1 MRAWLGAAAAAI
13 SVHAAAAPDVALDLR
28 LDPATREFSAVAEL
42 WRPPRNYQFTPHPSL
57 TVRRVEKE
65 RSGLMRIE
73 YGGTLPALD
82 RNIDFRGVLQALPP
96 MASPEGSYL
105 GAASGW
111 YPQPHKLFT
120 YRVHLRV
127 SGKQKALVPGKL
139 ISENTQ
145 DDSYEA
151 TFDYEAPADG
161 IDLMAGPY
169 EVREKFTQLEDGRRV
184 RLRTYFFADLAPLA
198 EAYLDDSARY
208 IERYSKAIGPYPF
221 FEFSV
226 VASPLPS
233 GFGMPTLT
241 YIGAQVLQLPFIRAT
256 SLGHEVL
263 HNWWGNGVLVDYAR
277 GNWSEGLTTFMA
289 DYAYKEAES
298 PQAARDARL
307 QWLRDLAAVPASAQR
322 PLLEFRSRTHGA
334 DAVVGYGKSAML
346 FFMLRDLIG
355 EEAFATGIRRFWVEN
370 SFRLAS
376 WDELLDAF
384 ELASGR
390 DLLGFSEQWL
400 TRAGAP
406 AVRISSA
413 RAVGKEVQLNLT
425 QSTPAYALRLPV
437 EFVFDNRS
445 ETRWVEIDRE
455 KQTVNVQLTETPR
468 EVRLDPE
475 LRVWRFLERDELPP
489 ILRQWIL
496 AKSPALM
503 RVSAVGQS
511 LAGRFFESP
520 FHEVKRPDGEPLLI
534 IGLHAD
540 VDAALRRLKLPP
552 RPPQVA
558 GKGTAQVWTIKG
570 SNVAVI
576 SANDERSLEALARP
590 LPHYGSQSWLAFDGA
605 RVIERGAWPPLVRSI
620 PVK

>member
-13 SVHAAAAPDVALDLR
+13 SLHAAAAPDVALDLR
-28 LDPATREFSAVAEL
+28 LDPTTREFSAVAEL
-42 WRPPRNYQFTPHPSL
+42 WRPPRNYEFTPHPSL
-57 TVRRVEKE
+57 AVRRVEKE

-73 YGGTLPALD
+73 YGGTLPRLD

-127 SGKQKALVPGKL
+127 SGKQKALVAGKL
-139 ISENTQ
+139 ISENARE
-145 DDSYEA
+145 DSYEA

-169 EVREKFTQLEDGRRV
+169 EVREKFTQLEDGKRV

-198 EAYLDDSARY
+198 EGYLEDSARY

-241 YIGAQVLQLPFIRAT
+241 YIGAQVLKLPFIRAT

-289 DYAYKEAES
+289 DYAYKETES
-298 PQAARDARL
+298 PRAARDARL
-307 QWLRDLAAVPASAQR
+307 QWLRDLASLPPQAQR
-322 PLLEFRSRTHGA
+322 RLIDFRSRTHGA
-334 DAVVGYGKSAML
+334 DAVVGYGKSAMF

-355 EEAFATGIRRFWVEN
+355 EEAFATGIRRFWRGN
-370 SFRLAS
+370 SFRVAS

-406 AVRISSA
+406 AVRIVSA
-413 RAVGKEVQLNLT
+413 RGGKNLQLDFE
-425 QSTPAYALRLPV
+425 QAKPAYALRLPV
-437 EFVFDNRS
+437 ELVFDKKS
-445 ETRWVEIDRE
+445 ETRWVQVDWE
-455 KQTVNVQLTETPR
+455 KQSVSLQLDDIPR
-468 EVRLDPE
+468 AVRLDPE
-475 LRVWRFLERDELPP
+475 LRVYRLLEPEELPP
-489 ILRQWIL
+489 ILRQWII
-496 AKSPALM
+496 ARNPALM
-503 RVSAVGQS
+503 RVSSVGKA
-511 LAGRFFESP
+511 LAERFFESP
-520 FHEVKRPDGEPLLI
+520 FHEVKQPDGEPLLI

-540 VDAALRRLKLPP
+540 IDAALKRLKLPP
-552 RPPQVA
+552 RPPEVA

-570 SNVAVI
+570 TNVAVI
-576 SANDERSLEALARP
+576 SARDEAALDALARP
-590 LPHYGSQSWLAFDGA
+590 LPHYGAQSWLAFDGA